1 MAEPG
6 GRRGYAKRF
15 YRVGEVCKLAGLESH
30 VLRYWE
36 GEFPGLRPRKSR
48 GGQRLYAPAD
58 IDLVLQ
64 IRDLLHVQGYTIA
77 GARRRLNAAEELGAH
92 EGGAP
97 EAVLDAVRSEIRAIL
112 TMLEGNDKL

>member
-1 MAEPG
+1 MPEPD

-15 YRVGEVCKLAGLESH
+15 YRVGEVCKLAGVESH

-36 GEFPGLRPRKSR
+36 GQFPRLRPRKSH

-58 IDLVLQ
+58 VELVLR

-77 GARRRLNAAEELGAH
+77 GARRRLEAADELGARD
-92 EGGAP
+92 GDAP
-97 EAVLDAVRSEIRAIL
+97 EAALDAVRSEIRAIL